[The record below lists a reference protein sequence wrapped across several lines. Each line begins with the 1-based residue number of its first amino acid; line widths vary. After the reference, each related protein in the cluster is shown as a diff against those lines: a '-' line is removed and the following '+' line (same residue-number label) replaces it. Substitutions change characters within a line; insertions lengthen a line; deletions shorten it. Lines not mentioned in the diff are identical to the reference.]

1 MAESGDQD
9 GGRIDCGMGFP
20 AVQVKVD
27 AMGEIWEALRM
38 KAIGFMLGISL
49 LVPVWAEGQDAGAVR
64 IAVVDMTQLFN
75 EHAETKA
82 AEARVTKARD
92 AARKI
97 FREKSEGLKRVLQ
110 EHQEMIAAGKVE
122 AGREALEK
130 ARVIERE
137 IAAMK
142 TTQARDLEEAFLRER
157 RAILESIRGAVK
169 AFNEKAGYHLILDR
183 SAAAA
188 SGIPMVV
195 DVKGLEDITGPVQ
208 RAMKP

>member
-1 MAESGDQD
+1 
-9 GGRIDCGMGFP
+9 
-20 AVQVKVD
+20 
-27 AMGEIWEALRM
+27 M
-38 KAIGFMLGISL
+38 KTIGLMLGIAFL
-49 LVPVWAEGQDAGAVR
+49 GAGSVVGLEERVGEVR
-64 IAVVDMTQLFN
+64 IAVVDMTLLFN
-75 EHAETKA
+75 EHPETKA
-82 AEARVTKARD
+82 AEARVAKARD
-92 AARKI
+92 GARKL
-97 FREKSEGLKRVLQ
+97 FRKKSDGLKKVLQ
-110 EHQEMIAAGKVE
+110 EHQGLIAAGKVD
-122 AGREALEK
+122 AGRDALER

-188 SGIPMVV
+188 SGMPMVV